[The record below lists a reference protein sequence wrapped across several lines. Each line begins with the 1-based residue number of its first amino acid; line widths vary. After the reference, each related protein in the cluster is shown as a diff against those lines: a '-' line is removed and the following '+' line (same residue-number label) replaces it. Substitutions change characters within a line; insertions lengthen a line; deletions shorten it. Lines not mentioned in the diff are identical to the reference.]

1 MSNNQNIQLPR
12 SLFNNIMIFVEF
24 LKISEQSFP
33 CFLKFDEIYL
43 GLREKQH
50 SINKRTAYT
59 DIIYSSGDKR
69 AEAQRNYQMLKNKK

>member
-1 MSNNQNIQLPR
+1 MAT
-12 SLFNNIMIFVEF
+12 FVEF

-69 AEAQRNYQMLKNKK
+69 AAPIETPVIIFTINGFKKG